1 MSDSKNKPSWG
12 RLVRR
17 IVVPTFALGA
27 VTIDFHGDPTL
38 YFSYFTVLTNL
49 GIAFWYLAALFV
61 PRPLERASAL
71 RLTLTVYGLVTLLV
85 YWIFL
90 APTHHPEGWNFWA
103 NLVLHLGVPL
113 AMAAEDMLVPWPRLK
128 LLTPLWSLLFLVVY
142 VAFVLVRGANTG
154 WYPYFFFDQAQ
165 WGGWGLL
172 FAFLGFLL
180 AVFVAL
186 AYGWR
191 VAVHRRQRAA
201 TAK

>member
-1 MSDSKNKPSWG
+1 MSNSKSQLRWN
-12 RLVRR
+12 RLLRR
-17 IVVPTFALGA
+17 ILVPIFAFGA
-27 VTIDFHGDPTL
+27 VAIDFHGDPTR

-49 GIAFWYLAALFV
+49 GIAFWFIGAIFF
-61 PRPLERASAL
+61 PRPLERASAV
-71 RLTLTVYGLVTLLV
+71 RLTLTVYGLATLLV

-113 AMAAEDMLVPWPRLK
+113 AMAAEDMLAPWPPIK
-128 LLTPLWSLLFLVVY
+128 KLTPLWSLAFLVVY
-142 VAFVLVRGANTG
+142 VAFVLTRGVNTG

-165 WGGWGLL
+165 WGGWSLL
-172 FAFLGFLL
+172 FAFLGLLL
-180 AVFVAL
+180 AAFVGL

-191 VAVHRRQRAA
+191 AAVHRRHRTA